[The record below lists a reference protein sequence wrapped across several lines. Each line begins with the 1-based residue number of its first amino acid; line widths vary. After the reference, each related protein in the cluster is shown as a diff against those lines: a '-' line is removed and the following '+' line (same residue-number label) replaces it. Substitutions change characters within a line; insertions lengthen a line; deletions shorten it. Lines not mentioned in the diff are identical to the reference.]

1 MPRIAT
7 AEDEAFETAR
17 LVLDRLMT
25 ERSVTEVELGAALG
39 LAQSTVSDKRRGRS
53 NLNLSDIRRAAL
65 FFGVT
70 PAEFFGSPLPG
81 SPAANAE
88 TAIAA

>member
-17 LVLDRLMT
+17 QVLDALMT
-25 ERSVTEVELGAALG
+25 EHGVTEVELGAVLG

-65 FFGVT
+65 FFGVA
-70 PAEFFGSPLPG
+70 PSVFFSSP
-81 SPAANAE
+81 SVSSTSEAVAA
-88 TAIAA
+88 